1 MASKAAENMSQELQR
16 AELESVLRSELFSRA
31 PTLAHLLSYL
41 CEKTFAGESG
51 QIKEYSIAVDVFGRR
66 DSFDQDV
73 DSIVRVQANRL
84 RKRLAE
90 YYAAEGATHRV
101 QICIPVGQYVPQFEE
116 KPVPAPVEVPAA
128 PEKPGAA
135 SRLTRRPL
143 WLVLAIVALVLVGTA
158 ITYLVR
164 QQKRSAITTVHRTE
178 LPPEGPVGLP
188 VGDEI
193 RILAGSPRS
202 YVDRSGKTWTADT
215 SFTGGT
221 AVHSFTRVI
230 WRTQDGDIYRNSR
243 QGDFTYDIPLKPGT
257 YELRLHFA
265 ETYYGPEDIGGGGEG
280 SRVISVTANGKPIL
294 SNFDVIADAGGS
306 RTADVKVFT
315 DISPANDGKLH
326 LNFSSVQGGRGM
338 LSAIEIL
345 PGASGHIRPV
355 RILTRDSAYYSNDSR
370 WWSPDDYFK
379 GGQIF
384 AREDSVVGTDDSEL
398 YEGERWGNF
407 SYAIPVPPGKYS
419 ITLHFIER
427 RFGPN
432 NRDKYFGPPHDPN
445 AGVGARVF
453 SVYCNGKA
461 IVRDLDIF
469 KEVGENRP
477 LIRTVTGL
485 EPNAQG
491 KLVLEFVPI
500 KDYATVTAIEVLPE

>member
-1 MASKAAENMSQELQR
+1 MASKAAENISLELQR
-16 AELESVLRSELFSRA
+16 AELEAVLRSELFSRA

-90 YYAAEGATHRV
+90 YYAADGAGHRV
-101 QICIPVGQYVPQFEE
+101 QICIPIGQYVPQFEE
-116 KPVPAPVEVPAA
+116 KPVPAPVEA
-128 PEKPGAA
+128 PPLPEQPGAA
-135 SRLTRRPL
+135 TRLARRPL
-143 WLVLAIVALVLVGTA
+143 WMVLAIVALVIVATS
-158 ITYLVR
+158 INYLVR
-164 QQKRSAITTVHRTE
+164 QHKREAITTVRRTE
-178 LPPEGPVGLP
+178 LPPEPPVGLP

-193 RILAGSPRS
+193 RVLAGSTRS

-215 SFTGGT
+215 NFAGGT
-221 AVHSFTRVI
+221 TVHSSTRLI
-230 WRTQDGDIYRNSR
+230 WRTQDPEIYRNSR
-243 QGDFTYDIPLKPGT
+243 QGDFTYDIPLRPGT

-315 DISPANDGKLH
+315 DIIPASDGKLH

-345 PGASGHIRPV
+345 PGASGHIRPM

-370 WWSPDDYFK
+370 WWSPDDYFR

-384 AREDSVVGTDDSEL
+384 SREDSVVGTDDSEL

-419 ITLHFIER
+419 VTLHFVER

-477 LIRTVTGL
+477 LIRTVDNL

-491 KLVLEFVPI
+491 KLVLQFVPI
-500 KDYATVTAIEVLPE
+500 RDYATVTGIEVLPE

>member
-1 MASKAAENMSQELQR
+1 MASKAAENISLEMQR
-16 AELESVLRSELFSRA
+16 AELETVLRSELFSRA

-90 YYAAEGATHRV
+90 YYAAEGATDRI
-101 QICIPVGQYVPQFEE
+101 QICIPIGQYVPQFEE
-116 KPVPAPVEVPAA
+116 KAVPAPVELLTP
-128 PEKPGAA
+128 PKPMGAA
-135 SRLTRRPL
+135 TRTLRRPL
-143 WLVLAIVALVLVGTA
+143 WLVLAVIALAVIGTA
-158 ITYLVR
+158 ITYFVR
-164 QQKRSAITTVHRTE
+164 QQKGAAITTVRRTE

-193 RILAGSPRS
+193 RILAGSTRT
-202 YVDRSGKTWTADT
+202 YVDRSGKTWLADT
-215 SFTGGT
+215 SFTGGA
-221 AVHSFTRVI
+221 AVHSSTRMI
-230 WRTQDGDIYRNSR
+230 WRTQDAEIYRNSR

-315 DISPANDGKLH
+315 DMSPANDGMLH

-345 PGASGHIRPV
+345 PGAREHIRPV
-355 RILTRDSAYYSNDSR
+355 RILTRDTAYYSNNSR

-379 GGQIF
+379 GGQLLT
-384 AREDSVVGTDDSEL
+384 REDSVVGTDDSEL

-407 SYAIPVPPGKYS
+407 SYAIPVPPGRYS

-432 NRDKYFGPPHDPN
+432 NRDKYVGPPHDPN
-445 AGVGARVF
+445 AAAGARVF

-477 LIRTVTGL
+477 LLRTVSGL

-491 KLVLEFVPI
+491 KLMLEFVPI
-500 KDYATVTAIEVLPE
+500 RDYATVTAIEVLPE

>member
-1 MASKAAENMSQELQR
+1 
-16 AELESVLRSELFSRA
+16 VI
-31 PTLAHLLSYL
+31 
-41 CEKTFAGESG
+41 AG
-51 QIKEYSIAVDVFGRR
+51 V
-66 DSFDQDV
+66 
-73 DSIVRVQANRL
+73 
-84 RKRLAE
+84 
-90 YYAAEGATHRV
+90 
-101 QICIPVGQYVPQFEE
+101 
-116 KPVPAPVEVPAA
+116 
-128 PEKPGAA
+128 
-135 SRLTRRPL
+135 
-143 WLVLAIVALVLVGTA
+143 A
-158 ITYLVR
+158 ITYFVR
-164 QQKRSAITTVHRTE
+164 QQKRAAIATVHRTE

-188 VGDEI
+188 VGDEV
-193 RILAGSPRS
+193 RILAGSTRT
-202 YVDRSGKTWTADT
+202 YVDRSGKTWNADT
-215 SFTGGT
+215 DFTGGA
-221 AVHSFTRVI
+221 AVHSSTRVI
-230 WRTQDGDIYRNSR
+230 WRTQDAEIYRNSR
-243 QGDFTYDIPLKPGT
+243 QGDFTYSIPLKPGT

-294 SNFDVIADAGGS
+294 SNFDVIADSGGS

-315 DISPANDGKLH
+315 DITPASDGMLH

-355 RILTRDSAYYSNDSR
+355 RILTRETAYYSNDSR

-379 GGQIF
+379 GGQLLS
-384 AREDSVVGTDDSEL
+384 REDSVVGTDDSEL

-407 SYAIPVPPGKYS
+407 SYAIPVPPGRYS
-419 ITLHFIER
+419 VTFHFIER

-432 NRDKYFGPPHDPN
+432 NRDRYFGPPHDPN

-453 SVYCNGKA
+453 NVFCNGKA
-461 IVRDLDIF
+461 ILRDVDIF

-477 LIRTVTGL
+477 LIRTVNGL

-491 KLVLEFVPI
+491 KLVLEFVPL